1 MEHGCVCS
9 NAMLPQS
16 TRPLFRWYT
25 LTQQTCSRAVR
36 HTQRAKP
43 LRVAALEWS
52 SHPQCILIS
61 SRLPGS
67 LQTKVNL
74 GVNTCR
80 RNWILLW
87 GDMSKH
93 HESVQLPNVTL
104 PLFPFSIF
112 GSVAGFAQLD
122 SKKIPRFCPPFIFT
136 SSKIGVRVRLNKFN
150 T

>member
-1 MEHGCVCS
+1 MGHGCVCS
-9 NAMLPQS
+9 NAILPQS

-36 HTQRAKP
+36 HTQQAKP

-61 SRLPGS
+61 SRQPGS

-80 RNWILLW
+80 WNWILLW
-87 GDMSKH
+87 GDMTKH
-93 HESVQLPNVTL
+93 HEYVQLPNMTL
-104 PLFPFSIF
+104 PLFPLSIF
-112 GSVAGFAQLD
+112 GPVTGFAWLD
-122 SKKIPRFCPPFIFT
+122 SKKVPRFLSLFFIYQFKNWSQSYT
-136 SSKIGVRVRLNKFN
+136 E
-150 T
+150 